1 MSTLRLNKYLADQGI
16 ASRRE
21 ADKLIERGL
30 VLVNGKT
37 GIVGQQIDPEQDTIT
52 VADEVVEEQK
62 KLVYLVLNKPTGY
75 VTSSKATTTEPKIVL
90 DLVPTEP
97 RIFPV
102 GRLDK
107 DTTGLLI
114 LTNDGVLAYR
124 LTHPKWE
131 CEKEYK
137 ATLAAPLTDER
148 IRKLEAGVRLDRSN
162 TKPTKIEPLAHKK
175 ARITITE
182 GKNRQVRKI
191 FGKVGCEVVQLKR
204 VRIKNLQL
212 DEKELPIG
220 KWRCLTATEVADLR
234 KT

>member
-1 MSTLRLNKYLADQGI
+1 MPLRLNKYLADQGV

-21 ADKLIERGL
+21 SDKLIERGL
-30 VLVNGKT
+30 VMVNGKT
-37 GIVGQQIDPEQDTIT
+37 GTVGQQIDPETDEIT
-52 VADEVVEEQK
+52 VADEVLAEQK
-62 KLVYLVLNKPTGY
+62 QLVYIVLNKPTGY
-75 VTSSKATTTEPKIVL
+75 VTSSKATATEPRIVL
-90 DLVPTEP
+90 DLVPTKP
-97 RIFPV
+97 RVFPV

-107 DTTGLLI
+107 ATTGLLI

-137 ATLAAPLTDER
+137 ATLTAPLTDER
-148 IRKLEAGVRLDRSN
+148 IRKLEAGVRLDHSN
-162 TKPTKIEPLAHKK
+162 TKPTKIEPLAHRK

-191 FGKVGCEVVQLKR
+191 FGKVGCEVRELKR
-204 VRIKNLQL
+204 VRIKNLKL
-212 DEKELPIG
+212 DEKELPLC
-220 KWRCLTATEVADLR
+220 KWRYLTTTEVEDLR